1 MSSSAHINVYNSH
14 EYIQNRH
21 KMGLNVMNIYMR
33 CDISNNYVYS
43 NILLSK
49 WLERTY
55 GEKNWDYIVVNNDQL
70 YKSGNA

>member
-1 MSSSAHINVYNSH
+1 
-14 EYIQNRH
+14 
-21 KMGLNVMNIYMR
+21 MNIYMR